1 MKPNQLSNEDRK
13 LQLSNEDR
21 KLHFVHE
28 QLKLNLVLD
37 VLNYNGPITGQL
49 GLDDDLQPNQGIPAA
64 IVSSAH

>member
-1 MKPNQLSNEDRK
+1 MKPNQLSNEDRTF
-13 LQLSNEDR
+13 R
-21 KLHFVHE
+21 FVHE

-49 GLDDDLQPNQGIPAA
+49 GLDDDLKPNQGIPAA